1 MQMWLQTIRAVLNS
15 RRLLRGVELVAV
27 SLLGGWLGLVVA
39 ANVETDVGPVTTR
52 MSLEPTLRGDSELVV
67 SPLGSVTLDSHD
79 GPFQFR
85 VNVTQLKIQDARE
98 IFNDP
103 QVLQGLGKRVTED
116 VQAGLV
122 RLIVQSAVAVPL
134 SAAALTFLVFRKTRP
149 AAVAS
154 GVSLSVLLAGGA
166 IAGLTWNPKS
176 VLEPRYTGLL
186 ASAPSVV
193 GTAESIVASF
203 GTYEQ
208 ELARLVTNVSRLYD
222 VTSTLPVFDPGN
234 STIRVLHVSDVH
246 LNPTS
251 WEVMRSVAE
260 QFEIDF
266 IIDTG
271 DLSDHGSPPENRV
284 ASEIPTLGVPYVFVR
299 GNHDSIGTQK
309 AVARQPNAIVLDGGK
324 TVTVEGLRVIGAGD
338 PRFTPDRSVPQ
349 DHRDVVIDLGEQLA
363 ERVREAE
370 RAQDA
375 EPANTERASAESP
388 AVESPD
394 AGPPAVDIAA
404 VHDAWAAKPLDGVV
418 PLVLAGHTHQ
428 RSTRMLHD
436 GTRLFIQGSTG
447 GAGLRALES
456 DEPTPIQCS
465 VLYFDRT
472 TKELQAWDDITL
484 GGLGLASAEI
494 SRQLAQQPHPEAS
507 ETPTPPAASRSP
519 TPTAPGTAGERA
531 EQTP

>member
-1 MQMWLQTIRAVLNS
+1 MQTWLQAIRVVLAS
-15 RRLLRGVELVAV
+15 RRLLRGVELIAV

-52 MSLEPTLRGDSELVV
+52 MSVEPTFRGDSVLVV

-79 GPFQFR
+79 GPFEFR
-85 VNVTQLKIQDARE
+85 VDVTRLKIQDARE

-103 QVLQGLGKRVTED
+103 QVLRGLGKRVTED
-116 VQAGLV
+116 INAGLV
-122 RLIVQSAVAVPL
+122 RLIVQSTVAVPL
-134 SAAALTFLVFRKTRP
+134 SAAALAFLVFRQARP

-166 IAGLTWNPKS
+166 VAGLTWNPKS
-176 VLEPRYTGLL
+176 VLEPRYSGLL

-222 VTSTLPVFDPGN
+222 VTSSLPVFDPGN

-246 LNPTS
+246 LNPAS

-260 QFEIDF
+260 QFEVDF
-266 IIDTG
+266 VIDTG
-271 DLSDHGSPPENRV
+271 DLTDHGSPPEDRV
-284 ASEIPTLGVPYVFVR
+284 AGEIPTLGVPYVFVR

-309 AVARQPNAIVLDGGK
+309 AVGRQPNAVVVDGGEII
-324 TVTVEGLRVIGAGD
+324 TVEGLRIIGAGD
-338 PRFTPDRSVPQ
+338 PRFTPDRSVAQ
-349 DHRDVVIDLGEQLA
+349 AHRDVVIELGGQLA

-370 RAQDA
+370 RGQA
-375 EPANTERASAESP
+375 ER
-388 AVESPD
+388 
-394 AGPPAVDIAA
+394 PAVDIAA

-428 RSTRMLHD
+428 RSTRILHD

-447 GAGLRALES
+447 GAGLRALEG

-465 VLYFDRT
+465 VLYFDRA
-472 TKELQAWDDITL
+472 TKQLQAWDDITL

-494 SRQLAQQPHPEAS
+494 SRQLAEQPHPEGS
-507 ETPTPPAASRSP
+507 ETPTPPVASQTP
-519 TPTAPGTAGERA
+519 TPTASGAAREQA